1 MTFIFCLLI
10 ANSASATF
18 SIVAYDPA
26 TGDLGVAVASKFLA
40 VGSVVPWAKA
50 GVGAVATQ
58 ARASVVYGPQ
68 GLLRMAA
75 GQAPEAVVAALT
87 KADAL
92 RSQRQVSMVDAKGRA
107 AAFTG
112 ADCYA
117 WAGHKTGKHFSVQG
131 NILMGE
137 GVLEAMALA
146 FVEAQKESKEL
157 ADWLMAAL
165 QAGEAAG
172 GDRRGR
178 QSAAIL
184 VVRKNGGYD
193 RGNDRYIDFRVDD
206 HPNPVPE
213 LARLLKLRYR

>member
-1 MTFIFCLLI
+1 MTLIFCLLF

-18 SIVAYDPA
+18 SIVGYDPA

-40 VGSVVPWAKA
+40 VGSVVPWAQA

-58 ARASVVYGPQ
+58 AWANVDYGPE
-68 GLLRMAA
+68 GLRRMGA
-75 GQAPEAVVAALT
+75 GEAPETIVGTLT
-87 KADAL
+87 KADPN
-92 RSQRQVSMVDAKGRA
+92 RDRRQVGMVDAKGQV

-117 WAGHKTGKHFSVQG
+117 WAGHKTGAHFAVQG
-131 NILMGE
+131 NILAG
-137 GVLEAMALA
+137 GAVLEAMAQA
-146 FVEAQKESKEL
+146 FLDAQKQSDHL

-165 QAGEAAG
+165 LAGDKAG

-193 RGNDRYIDFRVDD
+193 GGNDLYIDFRVDD
-206 HPNPVPE
+206 HSDPVPE
-213 LARLLKLRYR
+213 LARVLKLRRR